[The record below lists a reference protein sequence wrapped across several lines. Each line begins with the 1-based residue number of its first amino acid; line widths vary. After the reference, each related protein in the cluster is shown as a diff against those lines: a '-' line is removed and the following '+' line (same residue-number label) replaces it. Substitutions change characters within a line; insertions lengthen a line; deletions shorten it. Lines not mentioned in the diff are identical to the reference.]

1 VRAVATAAILFLLWL
16 AMSGVYQPLT
26 IGFGA
31 MSAIVATYVIHRMN
45 VVDEDRVPL
54 ELHPLRMVQY
64 WVWLMVEIAKSN
76 IAVTKIILARDMP
89 IRQNFFTAP
98 CTEKSEL
105 AQVIFANSITLT
117 PGTITVET
125 EDDHFWVHAL
135 AYSADDPDALMDM
148 DARVLSVETGG
159 RA

>member
-1 VRAVATAAILFLLWL
+1 
-16 AMSGVYQPLT
+16 MSGVYKPLV

-31 MSAIVATYVIHRMN
+31 LSSIIAVFVIHRMN
-45 VVDEDRVPL
+45 VVDQDRIPL
-54 ELHPLRMVQY
+54 KLHPLRMILY
-64 WVWLMVEIAKSN
+64 WGWLMGEIVKSN
-76 IAVTKIILARDMP
+76 IAVTKTILSRDMP
-89 IRQNFFTAP
+89 IRQNLFTTA
-98 CTEKSEL
+98 CSQKTEL

-135 AYSADDPDALMDM
+135 SYCDDDPAALDDM
-148 DARVLSVETGG
+148 DARVLAVETGG